1 MVMKFT
7 WEATRKRNYQGRKVK
22 VTSVHERGYHDM
34 KNKQYQGKKRVL
46 ILTGC
51 YQDTN
56 CKVTRTSKHNIPGPA
71 NITYLIL
78 VTKDVKLILSEILQ

>member
-7 WEATRKRNYQGRKVK
+7 WEATRKRSYQGRKVK
-22 VTSVHERGYHDM
+22 VASVHERGYHDM
-34 KNKQYQGKKRVL
+34 KNKQCQGKKRVS
-46 ILTGC
+46 ILTRC

-56 CKVTRTSKHNIPGPA
+56 CKVTRTRKHNILGPA

-78 VTKDVKLILSEILQ
+78 VTKNVKLVPSKILQ

>member
-7 WEATRKRNYQGRKVK
+7 WEATRKNYQGRKVK
-22 VTSVHERGYHDM
+22 IASVHERGYHDM

-46 ILTGC
+46 ILTGS

-56 CKVTRTSKHNIPGPA
+56 CKVTRSSKHNIPDPG
-71 NITYLIL
+71 
-78 VTKDVKLILSEILQ
+78 D